1 MLKDDLIES
10 FKRVEEKL
18 GGLQYVVHTTYKEPK
33 FEIFD
38 SIEKITDI
46 GLITPI
52 EPNYFK
58 DDKNVYY
65 FSDKEKMMIKV
76 ENVSKEYELADGTK
90 VPALKDVSFEVK
102 EGEILGI
109 MGKSG
114 SGKTTLLRALRGV
127 EHIDDGS
134 IEVGKV
140 KVTSTSSQFY
150 YNNLK
155 KETAIHLQRS
165 FGLWPDTVRENVLR
179 KLYARKYFDEGD
191 TNFEIA
197 ESEFGHEADELL
209 ELVSLTHKAD
219 HYASV
224 LSGGEKQR
232 LIMARQLAKQPK
244 ALLLDEPATM
254 ACPRTKQE
262 ILDAVKKINK
272 ELNITVIIVSHLPDV
287 QKYLAD
293 RVILLEDGEIAD
305 EGSTDEICDTFM
317 RDMDDIVDIQ
327 NISTDEDV
335 IDVKDIYKRFYL
347 LTGGEVLQ
355 IEDINFKVRNGNILS
370 IIGPSGSG
378 KTVLLRMLG
387 GLDDPDEGEVLYKVE
402 DGWADIDIPGLNR
415 MKIRSKLGF
424 MHQEFALSHYATVL
438 DQLATRLG
446 YKNQDIVKEA
456 KVRAKK
462 LGLSEELLDSFYLL
476 TDLPETEAKERLR
489 QINLDGE
496 ILNDLF
502 PRFPETATK
511 EAVADI
517 FESLDLDMDIL
528 FRKSYELSG
537 GQKVRV
543 MLALILVSRPKFL
556 LLDEPFGDLDPIT
569 LRDVTNALKSISK
582 EYDITIVMISHNTDF
597 IKELSDRAIF
607 MDEGKIIEDSGNIDE
622 IVDNFIDFC
631 HADYL
636 KGD

>member
-1 MLKDDLIES
+1 
-10 FKRVEEKL
+10 
-18 GGLQYVVHTTYKEPK
+18 
-33 FEIFD
+33 
-38 SIEKITDI
+38 
-46 GLITPI
+46 
-52 EPNYFK
+52 
-58 DDKNVYY
+58 
-65 FSDKEKMMIKV
+65 MIKV
-76 ENVSKEYELADGTK
+76 ENVSKEYELDDGTK
-90 VPALKDVSFEVK
+90 ITALKNVSFEVK

-127 EHIDDGS
+127 EHIDEGT
-134 IEVGKV
+134 IEVGKG
-140 KVTSTSSQFY
+140 KITSESSQFY
-150 YNNLK
+150 HNELK

-179 KLYARKYFDEGD
+179 KLYARDYFDEGD
-191 TNFEIA
+191 TNFEVA

-209 ELVSLTHKAD
+209 ELVSLTHKKD

-232 LIMARQLAKQPK
+232 LIMARQLAKRPK

-254 ACPRTKQE
+254 ACPKTKQE

-272 ELNITVIIVSHLPDV
+272 ELNITVILVSHLPDV

-305 EGSTDEICDTFM
+305 EGSAEEICDKFM
-317 RDMDDIVDIQ
+317 EGMDEIVDIQ

-335 IDVKDIYKRFYL
+335 IQVNDVFKRFYL
-347 LTGGEVLQ
+347 LTGGQVLEM
-355 IEDINFKVRNGNILS
+355 EDINFTVQKENILS
-370 IIGPSGSG
+370 IIGPSGAG

-387 GLDDPDEGEVLYKVE
+387 GLDDPDKGEVLYDVE
-402 DGWADIDIPGLNR
+402 GEWKDIDIPGMSR

-424 MHQEFALSHYATVL
+424 MHQEFALTHYATVL
-438 DQLATRLG
+438 NQLATRLG
-446 YKNQDIVKEA
+446 YKNQDIVKDA
-456 KVRAKK
+456 QKRAEN
-462 LGLSEELLDSFYLL
+462 LGLSEELLDSFYQL

-489 QINLDGE
+489 QVGLDAE

-528 FRKSYELSG
+528 YRRSYELSG

-556 LLDEPFGDLDPIT
+556 LLDEPFGDLDPVT
-569 LRDVTNALKSISK
+569 LRDVTNALKKISK
-582 EYDITIVMISHNTDF
+582 TYGITIVMVSHNTDF
-597 IKELSDRAIF
+597 IKELSNRALF
-607 MDEGKIIEDSGNIDE
+607 MDDGKIVDDSENIND
-622 IVDNFIDFC
+622 IVDNFIEFC

-636 KGD
+636 LGDK

>member
-1 MLKDDLIES
+1 
-10 FKRVEEKL
+10 
-18 GGLQYVVHTTYKEPK
+18 
-33 FEIFD
+33 
-38 SIEKITDI
+38 
-46 GLITPI
+46 
-52 EPNYFK
+52 
-58 DDKNVYY
+58 
-65 FSDKEKMMIKV
+65 MIKV
-76 ENVSKEYELADGTK
+76 ENVSKDYELDDGTK
-90 VPALKDVSFEVK
+90 IPALKDVSFEVK

-127 EHIDDGS
+127 EHIDEGS
-134 IEVGKV
+134 ITVGD
-140 KVTSTSSQFY
+140 VTVEAGASQFY

-179 KLYARKYFDEGD
+179 KLYARRYFDEGD
-191 TNFEIA
+191 TNFEVA
-197 ESEFGHEADELL
+197 ESEFGEEADELL
-209 ELVSLTHKAD
+209 ELVSLTHKAG

-254 ACPRTKQE
+254 ACPKTKQE
-262 ILDAVKKINK
+262 ILDAVKKINE

-305 EGSTDEICDTFM
+305 EGTADEICDKFM
-317 RDMDDIVDIQ
+317 ADMQPIVDIE

-335 IDVKDIYKRFYL
+335 IDVKDVYKRFYL

-355 IEDINFKVRNGNILS
+355 MEDINFKVQSENILS
-370 IIGPSGSG
+370 IIGPSGAG

-387 GLDDPDEGEVLYKVE
+387 GLDNPDEGDILYYTE
-402 DGWADIDIPGLNR
+402 GEWRDIEIPGLSR

-438 DQLATRLG
+438 NQLAARLG
-446 YKNQDIVKEA
+446 YKNENIVKEA
-456 KVRAKK
+456 QERARRI
-462 LGLSEELLDSFYLL
+462 GIGEDLLDSFYLL
-476 TDLPETEAKERLR
+476 TDLPETEAKHRLE
-489 QINLDGE
+489 QIGLDAE

-502 PRFPETATK
+502 PRFPETATR

-517 FESLDLDMDIL
+517 FESLDLDLDIL
-528 FRKSYELSG
+528 NRRSYELSG

-556 LLDEPFGDLDPIT
+556 LLDEPFGDLDPVT
-569 LRDVTNALKSISK
+569 LRDVTNSLKRISK
-582 EYDITIVMISHNTDF
+582 DYGITIVMISHNTDF
-597 IKELSDRAIF
+597 IKELSNRALF
-607 MDEGKIIEDSGNIDE
+607 MDDGKIIDDSEDIDE

-636 KGD
+636 KGDC

>member
-1 MLKDDLIES
+1 
-10 FKRVEEKL
+10 
-18 GGLQYVVHTTYKEPK
+18 
-33 FEIFD
+33 
-38 SIEKITDI
+38 
-46 GLITPI
+46 
-52 EPNYFK
+52 
-58 DDKNVYY
+58 
-65 FSDKEKMMIKV
+65 MIKV
-76 ENVSKEYELADGTK
+76 ENVSKDYELDDGTK
-90 VPALKDVSFEVK
+90 VTAVKDISFEVK

-109 MGKSG
+109 MGRSG

-127 EHIDDGS
+127 EHIDSGK
-134 IEVGKV
+134 ITVGDV
-140 KVTSTSSQFY
+140 SVDAGSSQFY

-155 KETAIHLQRS
+155 KVTAIHLQRS
-165 FGLWPDTVRENVLR
+165 FGVWPDTVRENVLR
-179 KLYARKYFDEGD
+179 KLYARRYFDEGD
-191 TNFEIA
+191 TNFEVA
-197 ESEFGHEADELL
+197 ESEFGEEADELL

-232 LIMARQLAKQPK
+232 LIMARQLAKKPK

-254 ACPRTKQE
+254 ACPKTKQE

-272 ELNITVIIVSHLPDV
+272 ELNITVVLVSHLPDV

-305 EGSTDEICDTFM
+305 EGTAEEICDKFM
-317 RDMDDIVDIQ
+317 ADMEPIVDIE
-327 NISTDEDV
+327 NIATDEDV
-335 IDVKDIYKRFYL
+335 IDVKDVFKRFYL

-355 IEDINFKVRNGNILS
+355 MEDINFKVQDKNILS
-370 IIGPSGSG
+370 IIGPSGAG

-387 GLDDPDEGEVLYKVE
+387 GLDHPDKGDILYYADGE
-402 DGWADIDIPGLNR
+402 WRDIEIPGMNR

-438 DQLATRLG
+438 NQLAARLG
-446 YKNQDIVKEA
+446 YKNENVVKEA
-456 KVRAKK
+456 QERARRI
-462 LGLSEELLDSFYLL
+462 GVSEELLDSFYLL
-476 TDLPETEAKERLR
+476 TDLPEMEAKHRLE
-489 QINLDGE
+489 QIGLDAE

-517 FESLDLDMDIL
+517 FESLDLDLDIL
-528 FRKSYELSG
+528 HRRSYELSG

-543 MLALILVSRPKFL
+543 MLSLILVSRPKFL
-556 LLDEPFGDLDPIT
+556 LLDEPFGDLDPVT
-569 LRDVTNALKSISK
+569 LRDVTNSLKKISK
-582 EYDITIVMISHNTDF
+582 QYGITIVMISHNTDF
-597 IKELSDRAIF
+597 IKELSNRAVF
-607 MDEGKIIEDSGNIDE
+607 MDDGKIIDDSENIDE

-636 KGD
+636 KGDK

>member
-1 MLKDDLIES
+1 
-10 FKRVEEKL
+10 
-18 GGLQYVVHTTYKEPK
+18 
-33 FEIFD
+33 
-38 SIEKITDI
+38 
-46 GLITPI
+46 
-52 EPNYFK
+52 
-58 DDKNVYY
+58 
-65 FSDKEKMMIKV
+65 MIKV
-76 ENVSKEYELADGTK
+76 ENVSKAYELDDGTK
-90 VPALKDVSFEVK
+90 ITALKDVSFEVE

-114 SGKTTLLRALRGV
+114 SGKTTLLRAIRGV
-127 EHIDDGS
+127 EHIDEGS
-134 IEVGKV
+134 ISVGNV
-140 KVTSTSSQFY
+140 KVTSESSQFY
-150 YNNLK
+150 YNELK

-165 FGLWPDTVRENVLR
+165 FGIWPDTVRENVLR
-179 KLYARKYFDEGD
+179 KLYARRYFDEGD

-197 ESEFGHEADELL
+197 ESEFGEEADELL
-209 ELVSLTHKAD
+209 EMVSLTHKKD

-254 ACPRTKQE
+254 ACPKTKQE

-272 ELNITVIIVSHLPDV
+272 ELNITVIVISHLPDV

-293 RVILLEDGEIAD
+293 RVILLEDGEIVD
-305 EGSTDEICDTFM
+305 EGSADDICDKFM
-317 RDMDDIVDIQ
+317 DGMDDIVDID

-335 IDVKDIYKRFYL
+335 IQVNDIYKRFYL

-355 IEDINFKVRNGNILS
+355 IEDVNFTVQKENILS
-370 IIGPSGSG
+370 IIGPSGAG

-387 GLDDPDEGEVLYKVE
+387 GLEDPDKGEVLYKIDDDE
-402 DGWADIDIPGLNR
+402 WADVDIPGMGR
-415 MKIRSKLGF
+415 MKIRSQLGF

-438 DQLATRLG
+438 NQLATRLG
-446 YKNQDIVKEA
+446 YKNDDIVKQAQE
-456 KVRAKK
+456 RARKI
-462 LGLSEELLDSFYLL
+462 GLSDELLDSFYLL
-476 TDLPETEAKERLR
+476 TDLPEVEARDRLK
-489 QINLDGE
+489 QIGLDAD
-496 ILNDLF
+496 ILDDLF
-502 PRFPETATK
+502 PKFPETATK

-528 FRKSYELSG
+528 HRKSYELSG

-543 MLALILVSRPKFL
+543 MLALILISRPKYL
-556 LLDEPFGDLDPIT
+556 LLDEPFGDLDPVT
-569 LRDVTNALKSISK
+569 LRDVTNALKTIAK
-582 EYDITIVMISHNTDF
+582 TYGITIVMISHNTDF
-597 IKELSDRAIF
+597 IKELSNRAVF
-607 MDEGKIIEDSGNIDE
+607 MDDGKIIDDSENIDE

>member
-1 MLKDDLIES
+1 
-10 FKRVEEKL
+10 
-18 GGLQYVVHTTYKEPK
+18 
-33 FEIFD
+33 
-38 SIEKITDI
+38 
-46 GLITPI
+46 
-52 EPNYFK
+52 
-58 DDKNVYY
+58 
-65 FSDKEKMMIKV
+65 MIKV
-76 ENVSKEYELADGTK
+76 ENVSKAYELDDGTK
-90 VPALKDVSFEVK
+90 ITALKDVSFEVK

-114 SGKTTLLRALRGV
+114 SGKTTLIRAIRGV
-127 EHIDDGS
+127 EHIDAGS
-134 IEVGKV
+134 ISVGDA
-140 KVTSTSSQFY
+140 KVTSESSQFY

-165 FGLWPDTVRENVLR
+165 FGIWPDTVRENVLR
-179 KLYARKYFDEGD
+179 KLYARRYFDEGD
-191 TNFEIA
+191 TNFEVA
-197 ESEFGHEADELL
+197 ESEFGEEADELL
-209 ELVSLTHKAD
+209 ELVSLTHKKD

-254 ACPRTKQE
+254 ACPKTKQE

-272 ELNITVIIVSHLPDV
+272 ELNITVIVISHLPEI

-293 RVILLEDGEIAD
+293 RVILLEDGEIVD
-305 EGSTDEICDTFM
+305 EGSAEKICDEFM
-317 RDMDDIVDIQ
+317 EGMDDIVDIE

-335 IDVKDIYKRFYL
+335 IQANDIYKRFYL

-355 IEDINFKVRNGNILS
+355 IEDVNFTVQKENILS
-370 IIGPSGSG
+370 IIGPSGAG

-387 GLDDPDEGEVLYKVE
+387 GLEDPDKGEVLYKLE
-402 DGWADIDIPGLNR
+402 DGSWADIDIPGMGR

-424 MHQEFALSHYATVL
+424 MHQEFALNHYATVL
-438 DQLATRLG
+438 NQLATRLG
-446 YKNQDIVKEA
+446 YKNSDIVKEA
-456 KVRAKK
+456 QERARKI
-462 LGLSEELLDSFYLL
+462 GLSDELLDSFYLL
-476 TDLPETEAKERLR
+476 TDLPEVEARDRLK
-489 QINLDGE
+489 QIGLDAD
-496 ILNDLF
+496 ILDDLF

-528 FRKSYELSG
+528 HRKSYELSG

-543 MLALILVSRPKFL
+543 MLALILISRPKFL
-556 LLDEPFGDLDPIT
+556 LLDEPLGDLDPVT
-569 LRDVTNALKSISK
+569 LRDVTNALKTIAK
-582 EYDITIVMISHNTDF
+582 DYGITIVMISHNTDF
-597 IKELSDRAIF
+597 IKELSNRAIF
-607 MDEGKIIEDSGNIDE
+607 MDDGKIVDDSENIDE

-636 KGD
+636 KGE

>member
-1 MLKDDLIES
+1 
-10 FKRVEEKL
+10 
-18 GGLQYVVHTTYKEPK
+18 
-33 FEIFD
+33 
-38 SIEKITDI
+38 
-46 GLITPI
+46 
-52 EPNYFK
+52 
-58 DDKNVYY
+58 
-65 FSDKEKMMIKV
+65 MIKV
-76 ENVSKEYELADGTK
+76 ENVSKVYELDDGTK
-90 VPALKDVSFEVK
+90 ITALNNVSFDVK

-127 EHIDDGS
+127 EHIDEGS
-134 IEVGKV
+134 ITVGEVT
-140 KVTSTSSQFY
+140 VTPDSSQFY

-165 FGLWPDTVRENVLR
+165 FGIWPDTVRENVLR
-179 KLYARKYFDEGD
+179 KLYAREYYDEGD
-191 TNFEIA
+191 ANLELA
-197 ESEFGHEADELL
+197 DSEFGDEADELL
-209 ELVSLTHKAD
+209 ELVSLTHKKD

-254 ACPRTKQE
+254 ACPKTKQE
-262 ILDAVKKINK
+262 ILDAIIKINK
-272 ELNITVIIVSHLPDV
+272 ELNITVIVVSHLPDI

-305 EGSTDEICDTFM
+305 EGSADVICDKFM
-317 RDMDDIVDIQ
+317 EDMDDIVDIE
-327 NISTDEDV
+327 NIATDEDV
-335 IDVKDIYKRFYL
+335 IQVNDIYKRFYL

-355 IEDINFKVRNGNILS
+355 IEDVKFTVQRENILS
-370 IIGPSGSG
+370 IIGPSGAG
-378 KTVLLRMLG
+378 KTVLLRMMG
-387 GLDDPDEGEVLYKVE
+387 GLEDPDKGEVLYNV
-402 DGWADIDIPGLNR
+402 DGEWNDVDIPGMGR

-438 DQLATRLG
+438 NQLATRLG
-446 YKNQDIVKEA
+446 YKNQDVVKDAQE
-456 KVRAKK
+456 RARRI
-462 LGLSEELLDSFYLL
+462 GLSEELLDSFYLL
-476 TDLPETEAKERLR
+476 TDLPEVEARDRLKK
-489 QINLDGE
+489 IGLDEG
-496 ILNDLF
+496 ILDDLF
-502 PRFPETATK
+502 PRFPETATR

-528 FRKSYELSG
+528 HRKSYELSG

-556 LLDEPFGDLDPIT
+556 LLDEPFGDLDPVT
-569 LRDVTNALKSISK
+569 LRDVTNALKTISK
-582 EYDITIVMISHNTDF
+582 DYGITIVMISHNTDF
-597 IKELSDRAIF
+597 IKELSNRAVF
-607 MDEGKIIEDSGNIDE
+607 MDDGKIIDDSEDIDQ

>member
-1 MLKDDLIES
+1 MIK
-10 FKRVEEKL
+10 K
-18 GGLQYVVHTTYKEPK
+18 GH
-33 FEIFD
+33 
-38 SIEKITDI
+38 KI
-46 GLITPI
+46 
-52 EPNYFK
+52 
-58 DDKNVYY
+58 
-65 FSDKEKMMIKV
+65 MIKV
-76 ENVSKEYELADGTK
+76 ENVSKAYELDDGTK
-90 VPALKDVSFEVK
+90 VTALKDVSFEVE

-127 EHIDDGS
+127 EHIDEGS
-134 IEVGKV
+134 ISVGKV
-140 KVTSTSSQFY
+140 KVTSDSSQFY
-150 YNNLK
+150 YNELK

-179 KLYARKYFDEGD
+179 KLYARRYFDEGD
-191 TNFEIA
+191 TNFEVA
-197 ESEFGHEADELL
+197 DSEFGQEADELL
-209 ELVSLTHKAD
+209 ELVSLTHKKD

-232 LIMARQLAKQPK
+232 LIMARQLAKRPK

-254 ACPRTKQE
+254 ACPKTKQE

-272 ELNITVIIVSHLPDV
+272 ELNITVILVSHLPDV

-293 RVILLEDGEIAD
+293 RVILLEDGEIVD
-305 EGSTDEICDTFM
+305 EGSADEICDKFM
-317 RDMDDIVDIQ
+317 EDMDDIVDIQ

-335 IDVKDIYKRFYL
+335 IDVRDVYKRFFL
-347 LTGGEVLQ
+347 LTGGETLQ
-355 IEDINFKVRNGNILS
+355 LEDINFKVQKENILS
-370 IIGPSGSG
+370 IIGPSGAG

-387 GLDDPDEGEVLYKVE
+387 GLDDPDKGEVLYDV
-402 DGWADIDIPGLNR
+402 DGQWADIDIPGINR

-424 MHQEFALSHYATVL
+424 MHQEFALNHYATVL
-438 DQLATRLG
+438 NQLAVRLG
-446 YKNQDIVKEA
+446 YKNQNIINEA
-456 KVRAKK
+456 RARAER
-462 LGLSEELLDSFYLL
+462 LGLSEDLLDSFYLL
-476 TDLPETEAKERLR
+476 TDLPESEAKDRLM
-489 QINLDGE
+489 QVGLDPE

-502 PRFPETATK
+502 PKFPETATK

-528 FRKSYELSG
+528 YRKSYELSG

-556 LLDEPFGDLDPIT
+556 LLDEPFGDLDPVT
-569 LRDVTNALKSISK
+569 LRDVTNALKTISK
-582 EYDITIVMISHNTDF
+582 EYGITIVMISHNTDF
-597 IKELSDRAIF
+597 IKELSNRAVF
-607 MDEGKIIEDSGNIDE
+607 MDDGKIIDDSENIDE
-622 IVDNFIDFC
+622 IVGNFIDFC

>member
-1 MLKDDLIES
+1 
-10 FKRVEEKL
+10 
-18 GGLQYVVHTTYKEPK
+18 
-33 FEIFD
+33 
-38 SIEKITDI
+38 
-46 GLITPI
+46 
-52 EPNYFK
+52 
-58 DDKNVYY
+58 
-65 FSDKEKMMIKV
+65 MIKV

-317 RDMDDIVDIQ
+317 RDMEDIVDIQ

>member
-1 MLKDDLIES
+1 
-10 FKRVEEKL
+10 
-18 GGLQYVVHTTYKEPK
+18 
-33 FEIFD
+33 
-38 SIEKITDI
+38 
-46 GLITPI
+46 
-52 EPNYFK
+52 
-58 DDKNVYY
+58 
-65 FSDKEKMMIKV
+65 MIKV
-76 ENVSKEYELADGTK
+76 ENVSKAYELDDGTK
-90 VPALKDVSFEVK
+90 VTALKDVSFEVE

-114 SGKTTLLRALRGV
+114 SGKTTLLRAIRGV
-127 EHIDDGS
+127 EHIDEGS
-134 IEVGKV
+134 ISVGNV
-140 KVTSTSSQFY
+140 KVTSESSQFY
-150 YNNLK
+150 YNELK

-165 FGLWPDTVRENVLR
+165 FGIWPDTVRENVLR
-179 KLYARKYFDEGD
+179 KLYARRYFDEGD

-197 ESEFGHEADELL
+197 ESEFGEEADELL
-209 ELVSLTHKAD
+209 EMVSLTHKKD

-254 ACPRTKQE
+254 ACPKTKQE

-272 ELNITVIIVSHLPDV
+272 ELNITVIVISHLPDV

-293 RVILLEDGEIAD
+293 RVILLEDGEIVD
-305 EGSTDEICDTFM
+305 EGSADDICDKFM
-317 RDMDDIVDIQ
+317 DGMDDIVDID

-335 IDVKDIYKRFYL
+335 IQVNDIYKRFYL

-355 IEDINFKVRNGNILS
+355 IEDVNFKVQKENILS
-370 IIGPSGSG
+370 IIGPSGAG

-387 GLDDPDEGEVLYKVE
+387 GLEDPDKGEVLYKIADDE
-402 DGWADIDIPGLNR
+402 WADVDIPGMGR
-415 MKIRSKLGF
+415 MKIRSQLGF

-438 DQLATRLG
+438 SQLATRLG
-446 YKNQDIVKEA
+446 YKNDDIVKQAQE
-456 KVRAKK
+456 RARKI
-462 LGLSEELLDSFYLL
+462 GLSDELLDSFYLL
-476 TDLPETEAKERLR
+476 TDLPEVEARDRLK
-489 QINLDGE
+489 QIGLDAD
-496 ILNDLF
+496 ILDDLF
-502 PRFPETATK
+502 PKFPETATK

-528 FRKSYELSG
+528 HRKSYELSG

-543 MLALILVSRPKFL
+543 MLSLILISRPKYL
-556 LLDEPFGDLDPIT
+556 LLDEPFGDLDPVT
-569 LRDVTNALKSISK
+569 LRDVTNALKTIAK
-582 EYDITIVMISHNTDF
+582 TYGITIVMISHNTDF
-597 IKELSDRAIF
+597 IKELSNRAVF
-607 MDEGKIIEDSGNIDE
+607 MDDGKIIDDSENIDE

>member
-1 MLKDDLIES
+1 M
-10 FKRVEEKL
+10 
-18 GGLQYVVHTTYKEPK
+18 GQ
-33 FEIFD
+33 EI
-38 SIEKITDI
+38 
-46 GLITPI
+46 
-52 EPNYFK
+52 
-58 DDKNVYY
+58 
-65 FSDKEKMMIKV
+65 MIKV
-76 ENVSKEYELADGTK
+76 DNVSKDYELTDGTK
-90 VPALKDVSFEVK
+90 ITALKDVSFEVK

-127 EHIDDGS
+127 EHIDAGS
-134 IEVGKV
+134 IEVGSA
-140 KVTSTSSQFY
+140 KVTSESSQFY

-165 FGLWPDTVRENVLR
+165 FGIWPDTVRENVLR
-179 KLYARKYFDEGD
+179 KLYARRYFDEGD

-197 ESEFGHEADELL
+197 ESEFGQEADELL
-209 ELVSLTHKAD
+209 ELVSLTHKQN

-254 ACPRTKQE
+254 ACPKTKQE

-272 ELNITVIIVSHLPDV
+272 ELNITVIVVSHLPDV

-293 RVILLEDGEIAD
+293 RVILLEDGEIVD
-305 EGSTDEICDTFM
+305 EGSADEICDKFM
-317 RDMDDIVDIQ
+317 EGMDDIVDIE

-335 IDVKDIYKRFYL
+335 IQVNDVYKRFFL

-355 IEDINFKVRNGNILS
+355 IEDTNFTVQKENILS
-370 IIGPSGSG
+370 IIGPSGAG

-387 GLDDPDEGEVLYKVE
+387 GLEDPDEGEVLYNV
-402 DGWADIDIPGLNR
+402 DGEWNDIDIPGMGR

-456 KVRAKK
+456 QQRAKNI
-462 LGLSEELLDSFYLL
+462 GLSDDLLDSFYLL
-476 TDLPETEAKERLR
+476 TDLPEVEARDRLSKVG
-489 QINLDGE
+489 LDAD
-496 ILNDLF
+496 ILDDLF
-502 PRFPETATK
+502 PKFPETATK

-528 FRKSYELSG
+528 HRKSYELSG

-556 LLDEPFGDLDPIT
+556 LLDEPFGDLDPVT
-569 LRDVTNALKSISK
+569 LRDVTNALKKISK
-582 EYDITIVMISHNTDF
+582 TYGITIVMISHNTEF
-597 IKELSDRAIF
+597 IKEVSNRAVF
-607 MDEGKIIEDSGNIDE
+607 MDDGKIIADSEDIDK

-636 KGD
+636 KGE

>member
-1 MLKDDLIES
+1 
-10 FKRVEEKL
+10 
-18 GGLQYVVHTTYKEPK
+18 
-33 FEIFD
+33 
-38 SIEKITDI
+38 
-46 GLITPI
+46 
-52 EPNYFK
+52 
-58 DDKNVYY
+58 
-65 FSDKEKMMIKV
+65 MIKV
-76 ENVSKEYELADGTK
+76 ENVSKGYELADGSK
-90 VPALKDVSFEVK
+90 VAALKNVSFEVK

-127 EHIDDGS
+127 EHIDEGS
-134 IEVGKV
+134 IEVGDV
-140 KVTSTSSQFY
+140 KVTSESSQFY
-150 YNNLK
+150 YNELK

-179 KLYARKYFDEGD
+179 KLYARRYFDEGD
-191 TNFEIA
+191 TNFEVA
-197 ESEFGHEADELL
+197 DSEFGDEADELL
-209 ELVSLTHKAD
+209 ELVSLTHKKD

-254 ACPRTKQE
+254 ACPKTKQE

-305 EGSTDEICDTFM
+305 EGSAAEICDKFM
-317 RDMDDIVDIQ
+317 EDMDDIVDIE
-327 NISTDEDV
+327 NVSTDEDL
-335 IDVKDIYKRFYL
+335 IEVKDVFKRFYL

-355 IEDINFKVRNGNILS
+355 IEDINFKVQKENILS
-370 IIGPSGSG
+370 IIGPSGAG

-387 GLDDPDEGEVLYKVE
+387 GLDDPDKGEVLYKVE
-402 DGWADIDIPGLNR
+402 DNWADIDIPGINR

-424 MHQEFALSHYATVL
+424 MHQEFALTHYSTVL
-438 DQLATRLG
+438 SQLATRLG
-446 YKNQDIVKEA
+446 YKNADIVKDAQE
-456 KVRAKK
+456 RARK
-462 LGLSEELLDSFYLL
+462 LGLSEELLDSFYQL
-476 TDLPETEAKERLR
+476 TDLPENEAKERLM
-489 QINLDGE
+489 QVGLDAE

-528 FRKSYELSG
+528 HRKSYELSG

-543 MLALILVSRPKFL
+543 MLALILISRPKFL
-556 LLDEPFGDLDPIT
+556 LLDEPFGDLDPVT
-569 LRDVTNALKSISK
+569 LRDVTNALKTISK
-582 EYDITIVMISHNTDF
+582 DYEITIIMISHNTDF
-597 IKELSDRAIF
+597 IKELSNRAIF
-607 MDEGKIIEDSGNIDE
+607 MDDGHIINDSENIDE

>member
-1 MLKDDLIES
+1 
-10 FKRVEEKL
+10 
-18 GGLQYVVHTTYKEPK
+18 
-33 FEIFD
+33 
-38 SIEKITDI
+38 
-46 GLITPI
+46 
-52 EPNYFK
+52 
-58 DDKNVYY
+58 
-65 FSDKEKMMIKV
+65 MIKV
-76 ENVSKEYELADGTK
+76 ENVSKDYELDDGTK
-90 VPALKDVSFEVK
+90 VTALKDVSFEVE

-127 EHIDDGS
+127 EHIDAGS
-134 IEVGKV
+134 ITVGKV
-140 KVTSTSSQFY
+140 TVKEESSQFY

-179 KLYARKYFDEGD
+179 KLYARRYFDEGD
-191 TNFEIA
+191 TNFEVA
-197 ESEFGHEADELL
+197 ESEFGEEADELL
-209 ELVSLTHKAD
+209 ELVSLTHKAN

-244 ALLLDEPATM
+244 TLLLDEPATM
-254 ACPRTKQE
+254 ACPKTKQE
-262 ILDAVKKINK
+262 ILDAVKKIND
-272 ELNITVIIVSHLPDV
+272 ELNITVIVVSHLPDV

-305 EGSTDEICDTFM
+305 EGTPDEICDKFM
-317 RDMDDIVDIQ
+317 EDMAPVVDIE
-327 NISTDEDV
+327 NIATDEDV
-335 IDVKDIYKRFYL
+335 IDVRDVRKRFYL

-355 IEDINFKVRNGNILS
+355 MEDINFKVQNENILS
-370 IIGPSGSG
+370 IIGPSGAG

-387 GLDDPDEGEVLYKVE
+387 GLDYPDEGDILYYTDDE
-402 DGWADIDIPGLNR
+402 WRDIEIPGMSR

-424 MHQEFALSHYATVL
+424 MHQEFALNHYATVL
-438 DQLATRLG
+438 SQLATRLG
-446 YKNQDIVKEA
+446 YKNQNIVKQAQE
-456 KVRAKK
+456 RARKI
-462 LGLSEELLDSFYLL
+462 GIGEELLDSFYLL
-476 TDLPETEAKERLR
+476 TDLPETEAKHRLE
-489 QINLDGE
+489 QIGLDAE

-517 FESLDLDMDIL
+517 FESLDLDLDIL
-528 FRKSYELSG
+528 HRRSYELSG

-556 LLDEPFGDLDPIT
+556 LLDEPFGDLDPVT
-569 LRDVTNALKSISK
+569 LRDVTNSLKKISK
-582 EYDITIVMISHNTDF
+582 TYGITIVMISHNTDF
-597 IKELSDRAIF
+597 IKELSNRAVF
-607 MDEGKIIEDSGNIDE
+607 MDDGKIIDDSENIDE

-636 KGD
+636 KGDF